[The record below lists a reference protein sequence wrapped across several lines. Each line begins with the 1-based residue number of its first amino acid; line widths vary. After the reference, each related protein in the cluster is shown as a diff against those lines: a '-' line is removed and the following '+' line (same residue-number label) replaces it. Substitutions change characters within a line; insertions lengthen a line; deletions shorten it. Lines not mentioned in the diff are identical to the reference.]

1 MNNAASVPYHIG
13 IIMDGNGRWA
23 SERGL
28 PRSMGHQ
35 KGAEVVRDTVKA
47 AAELGIKAL
56 TLFGFS
62 EENWSRPTDEVSLL
76 LKLAEMYLKKE
87 LNELH
92 KENVRFRVIGNKEKL
107 PKSLQAIIAEAELK
121 TIGND
126 RFFLNLAL
134 SYSGKWDI
142 AQAVKKIV
150 AQGVKPED
158 VTEELVAQH
167 LSLHNMSDPDLI
179 IRTSGEQRISNFLLW
194 QAAYSEL
201 YFCNAMWP
209 DFNKEE
215 LASAVDSYQLRH
227 RRFGKIE
234 CPN

>member
-35 KGAEVVRDTVKA
+35 KGAEVVRNTVEA
-47 AAELGIKAL
+47 AADLGVKAL
-56 TLFGFS
+56 TLFAFS
-62 EENWSRPTDEVSLL
+62 EENWSRPRDEVSLL

-92 KENVRFRVIGNKEKL
+92 KENVRFRAIGNKGKL
-107 PKSLQAIIAEAELK
+107 PKSLQAIIAEAEQK

-126 RFFLNLAL
+126 RFFLNFAL

-150 AQGVKPED
+150 VLGINPED
-158 VTEELVAQH
+158 ITEAMISQH
-167 LSLHNMSDPDLI
+167 LCLSDMPDPELI

-194 QAAYSEL
+194 QSAYSEL
-201 YFCNAMWP
+201 FFCNAMWP

-215 LASAVDSYQLRH
+215 LAAAVECYQRRH
-227 RRFGKIE
+227 RRFG
-234 CPN
+234 NV

>member
-1 MNNAASVPYHIG
+1 MINAASVPYHIG

-35 KGAEVVRDTVKA
+35 KGAEVVRETVQA
-47 AAELGIKAL
+47 AADLGVKAL

-62 EENWSRPTDEVSLL
+62 EENWSRPNDEVSLL
-76 LKLAEMYLKKE
+76 LRLAETYLKKE
-87 LNELH
+87 LNALH
-92 KENVRFRVIGNKEKL
+92 KENVRFRVIGNKDKL
-107 PKSLQAIIAEAELK
+107 PKTLQGIIEEAEHK
-121 TIGND
+121 TINND

-142 AQAVKKIV
+142 VQAVKKIV
-150 AQGVKPED
+150 AEGIAPD
-158 VTEELVAQH
+158 AVTEEMMSQQ
-167 LSLHNMSDPDLI
+167 LSLNDMPDPDLL

-201 YFCNAMWP
+201 YFCDAMWP
-209 DFNKEE
+209 DFNKHE
-215 LASAVDSYQLRH
+215 LTLAINNYQQRH
-227 RRFGKIE
+227 RRFGKI
-234 CPN
+234 

>member
-1 MNNAASVPYHIG
+1 MNTAAMIPYHIG

-47 AAELGIKAL
+47 AADLGVKAL

-76 LKLAEMYLKKE
+76 LKLAEQYLKKE

-92 KENVRFRVIGNKEKL
+92 KENVCFRVIGNKEKL
-107 PKSLQAIIAEAELK
+107 PKSLQAIVADAEQK

-142 AQAVKKIV
+142 VQSIKKIV
-150 AQGVKPED
+150 AAETDPED
-158 VTEELVAQH
+158 VTDELIAQH
-167 LSLHNMSDPDLI
+167 LTLSSIPDPDLI
-179 IRTSGEQRISNFLLW
+179 IRTSGEQRISNFFLW

-215 LASAVDSYQLRH
+215 LTAAVDNYQQRQ
-227 RRFGKIE
+227 RRFGKI
-234 CPN
+234 

>member
-1 MNNAASVPYHIG
+1 MINTASVPYHIG

-35 KGAEVVRDTVKA
+35 KGAEVVKDIVQA
-47 AAELGIKAL
+47 AADLGVKAL

-62 EENWSRPTDEVSLL
+62 EENWSRPNDEVSLL
-76 LKLAEMYLKKE
+76 LRLAETYLKKE
-87 LNELH
+87 LNALH
-92 KENVRFRVIGNKEKL
+92 EENVRFRVIGNKSKL
-107 PKSLQAIIAEAELK
+107 PKSLQAIIDEAEQT
-121 TIGND
+121 TINND

-142 AQAVKKIV
+142 IQAVKKIV
-150 AQGVKPED
+150 AEGVDPETI
-158 VTEELVAQH
+158 TEEMMSQH
-167 LSLHNMSDPDLI
+167 LSLHELPDPELL

-209 DFNKEE
+209 DFNKRE
-215 LASAVDSYQLRH
+215 LTLAIESYQQRH
-227 RRFGKIE
+227 RRFGKV
-234 CPN
+234 

>member
-35 KGAEVVRDTVKA
+35 KGAEVVRNTVEA
-47 AAELGIKAL
+47 AADLGVKAL
-56 TLFGFS
+56 TLFAFS
-62 EENWSRPTDEVSLL
+62 EENWSRPRGEVSLL
-76 LKLAEMYLKKE
+76 LKLAEKYLKKE

-92 KENVRFRVIGNKEKL
+92 KENVRFRAIGNKEKL
-107 PKSLQAIIAEAELK
+107 PKSLQAIIAEAEQK

-126 RFFLNLAL
+126 RFFLNFAL

-150 AQGVKPED
+150 VLGINPED
-158 VTEELVAQH
+158 ITEAMISQH
-167 LSLHNMSDPDLI
+167 LCLSDMPDPELI

-194 QAAYSEL
+194 QSAYSEL
-201 YFCNAMWP
+201 FFCNAMWP

-215 LASAVDSYQLRH
+215 LAAAVECYQRRH
-227 RRFGKIE
+227 RRFGSV
-234 CPN
+234 

>member
-35 KGAEVVRDTVKA
+35 KGAEVVRNTVEA
-47 AAELGIKAL
+47 AADLGVKAL
-56 TLFGFS
+56 TLFAFS
-62 EENWSRPTDEVSLL
+62 EENWSRPRDEVSLL

-92 KENVRFRVIGNKEKL
+92 KENVRFRAIGNKEKL
-107 PKSLQAIIAEAELK
+107 PKSLQAIIAEAEQK

-126 RFFLNLAL
+126 RFFLNFAL

-142 AQAVKKIV
+142 AQAIKKIV
-150 AQGVKPED
+150 VLGINPED
-158 VTEELVAQH
+158 ITEAMISQH
-167 LSLHNMSDPDLI
+167 LCLSDMPDPELI

-194 QAAYSEL
+194 QSAYSEL
-201 YFCNAMWP
+201 FFCNAMWP

-215 LASAVDSYQLRH
+215 LAAAVECYQRRH
-227 RRFGKIE
+227 RRFG
-234 CPN
+234 NV

>member
-1 MNNAASVPYHIG
+1 MNKTASIPYHIG

-35 KGAEVVRDTVKA
+35 KGAEVVRDIVKA
-47 AAELGIKAL
+47 AADLGVKAI

-62 EENWSRPTDEVSLL
+62 EENWSRPVEEVSLL

-87 LNELH
+87 LKELH
-92 KENVRFRVIGNKEKL
+92 KENVRFRVIGNKDKL
-107 PKSLQAIIAEAELK
+107 PKSLQAIIADAEQK
-121 TIGND
+121 TINND

-142 AQAVKKIV
+142 AHAVKKII
-150 AQGVKPED
+150 ATNTNLEAI
-158 VTEELVAQH
+158 TEELIAQH
-167 LSLHNMSDPDLI
+167 LSLNDLPDPDLI

-209 DFNKEE
+209 DFNKQE
-215 LASAVDSYQLRH
+215 LTTAIDSYQHRH
-227 RRFGKIE
+227 RRFGKI
-234 CPN
+234 